1 MSSLPQSEIL
11 ENFQPQSLAE
21 LLPAAMLRQ
30 DRGPLATAD
39 QQMAASSL
47 FKGAALAGQEAFR
60 LVAVHGWSLQHL
72 CCAARNSN
80 RNVVTEKSAAGS
92 GGRAGRA
99 RTRSGTGRGG

>member
-30 DRGPLATAD
+30 DRGPLAMAD

-72 CCAARNSN
+72 CCAALNAN
-80 RNVVTEKSAAGS
+80 RNVVIEKEC
-92 GGRAGRA
+92 GRLRGESRPRA
-99 RTRSGTGRGG
+99 NPVGDGEG